1 MARPRVS
8 RLQKH
13 VLRLLMAEY
22 HRTHGGTS
30 MGHLELVKTLAGDK
44 SNISHSLRTLETRG
58 WIVIGRTPGGRAE
71 YLDLTSEGLE
81 KASEISIKL

>member
-30 MGHLELVKTLAGDK
+30 MGHLELVKALTGDK

-81 KASEISIKL
+81 NASEI